1 MDEMIEIFK
10 TLSDMTRIRILNLLT
25 QGELC
30 VCDIMNVLS
39 LPQSTIS
46 RHLAILK
53 TSGLISSRKEGLW
66 HYYKLNQDSELAKDL
81 LRILKKNWKN
91 NVESARDL
99 ENLESVCACGT
110 GEVACR

>member
-1 MDEMIEIFK
+1 MDEMVEIFK
-10 TLSDMTRIRILNLLT
+10 TLSDITRIRILNLLN

-30 VCDIMNVLS
+30 VCDIMNVLA
-39 LPQSTIS
+39 LPQSTVS

-66 HYYKLNQDSELAKDL
+66 HYYKLNQESELEKDL

-91 NVESARDL
+91 DSESNRDL
-99 ENLESVCACGT
+99 EKLESACACGT
-110 GEVACR
+110 VGGACR